1 MLTVEAFSF
10 LLAAGVVA
18 GIVGSGGG
26 VTSLVSY
33 PALLAVGVAPL
44 PASIANLVAGVVMG
58 PGSALTSRRE
68 LAEARGV
75 LLRLLPVATL
85 GAVAGAALL
94 LVTPPQVF
102 AQLVP
107 FLILAGS
114 LVLVLQPALLK
125 LSVRRIGHGWL
136 LHSVL
141 VGAVSVYGGY
151 FGAGS
156 GVMLLALIPV
166 LVEPRLPFA
175 NAIKNVLVGVTSIV
189 ASAVFVINGPV
200 PWGAVL
206 PLAGGLLV
214 GSLLGPVVVR
224 RLPANLVRWFAA
236 VCGLVLAVYL
246 WARPAV

>member
-1 MLTVEAFSF
+1 VLTAEAFSF

-85 GAVAGAALL
+85 GTAAGAGLL

-102 AQLVP
+102 AHLVP
-107 FLILAGS
+107 FLIL
-114 LVLVLQPALLK
+114 
-125 LSVRRIGHGWL
+125 
-136 LHSVL
+136 
-141 VGAVSVYGGY
+141 
-151 FGAGS
+151 
-156 GVMLLALIPV
+156 
-166 LVEPRLPFA
+166 
-175 NAIKNVLVGVTSIV
+175 T
-189 ASAVFVINGPV
+189 
-200 PWGAVL
+200 
-206 PLAGGLLV
+206 
-214 GSLLGPVVVR
+214 
-224 RLPANLVRWFAA
+224 
-236 VCGLVLAVYL
+236 
-246 WARPAV
+246 

>member
-1 MLTVEAFSF
+1 MLTVEASSF

-44 PASIANLVAGVVMG
+44 PASIANLVAGVVTG

-68 LAEARGV
+68 LSEAREILV
-75 LLRLLPVATL
+75 RLMPAATL
-85 GAVAGAALL
+85 GTVAGAALL

-102 AQLVP
+102 SRLVP
-107 FLILAGS
+107 FLVVAGS
-114 LVLVLQPALLK
+114 LVLVLQPTLLK
-125 LSVRRIGHGWL
+125 LSARPGGHGWL
-136 LHSVL
+136 PQTML
-141 VGAVSVYGGY
+141 VGVVSVYGGY

-156 GVMLLALIPV
+156 GVMLLAVILV
-166 LVEPRLPFA
+166 LVEPRLPIT
-175 NAIKNVLVGVTSIV
+175 NAIKNVLVGITSIV
-189 ASAVFVINGPV
+189 AAVVFVANGPV
-200 PWGAVL
+200 SWGAVL

-236 VCGLVLAVYL
+236 VCGFALAVYL
-246 WARPAV
+246 WARPAA